1 MKALRVA
8 LLGLAILVP
17 TFAVAA
23 PQGQTS
29 TTTGTESGSQ
39 KTTKS
44 KKHKEKK
51 ESKKHSKGSQQQ

>member
-1 MKALRVA
+1 MKPLRVA
-8 LLGLAILVP
+8 LLALAILVP

-23 PQGQTS
+23 PQGQS
-29 TTTGTESGSQ
+29 ATTTESGSQ

-51 ESKKHSKGSQQQ
+51 ESKKHSKAVQQQQ